1 MFSNY
6 CYFVLKEKYKFVYT
20 VKPASNGL
28 DIVQTFYNINGDI
41 LEWNRN
47 LMKRI
52 VDNQNFTIFISE
64 TNVNSNVWTFNV
76 LPRNTISA

>member
-6 CYFVLKEKYKFVYT
+6 CYFVLIEKYKFVYT